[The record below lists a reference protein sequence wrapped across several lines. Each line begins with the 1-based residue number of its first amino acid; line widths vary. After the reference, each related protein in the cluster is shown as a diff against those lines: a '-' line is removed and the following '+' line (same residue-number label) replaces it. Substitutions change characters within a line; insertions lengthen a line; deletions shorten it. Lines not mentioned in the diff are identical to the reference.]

1 MSKCIN
7 SLYLADCL
15 DLMKNWYNKGS
26 VNFIDLIYIDTPF
39 NSNRNYNILFKSD
52 MSEEAFKDTWSSV
65 SYLDEVESIG
75 ALCPK
80 LYDILKLLEITSLP
94 KSYISYLTKMG
105 IRCWYMREMLK
116 DTGSLYYHCDPTMSH
131 YIKMM
136 LDAIFDINNFRNEI
150 VWCYE
155 GPSSPNMTI
164 FAKKHDLI
172 FRYSKTKNYIWN
184 VDDIRE
190 EYAKTSLSAFQ
201 SPSKL
206 GGERSQYIN
215 QGKYPKDWWVI
226 PSLKNTKE
234 RLGYPTQKPEKLL
247 ERIILASSNE
257 GDIVADFFMGGGTTI
272 AVANKLNR
280 RFIGSDINY
289 RSLQITQKR
298 LEDLNKQVKKD
309 FFIYGIPRSSKE
321 LRKLVDDNVIGK
333 EKNSKFELEDITI
346 KYYLRDHNVIGNKK
360 KVGDNSIDGYFMF
373 SYNNKQRRGLVQV
386 TAGSGI
392 NHLKSFC
399 SEIGKGTGELGIY
412 ISFEDRITPGM
423 KREVKS
429 YGKLG
434 HVDKIQILSFE
445 DLIDNNKSFEKPETL
460 LTI

>member
-1 MSKCIN
+1 
-7 SLYLADCL
+7 
-15 DLMKNWYNKGS
+15 
-26 VNFIDLIYIDTPF
+26 
-39 NSNRNYNILFKSD
+39 
-52 MSEEAFKDTWSSV
+52 
-65 SYLDEVESIG
+65 
-75 ALCPK
+75 
-80 LYDILKLLEITSLP
+80 
-94 KSYISYLTKMG
+94 
-105 IRCWYMREMLK
+105 
-116 DTGSLYYHCDPTMSH
+116 
-131 YIKMM
+131 
-136 LDAIFDINNFRNEI
+136 
-150 VWCYE
+150 
-155 GPSSPNMTI
+155 
-164 FAKKHDLI
+164 
-172 FRYSKTKNYIWN
+172 
-184 VDDIRE
+184 
-190 EYAKTSLSAFQ
+190 
-201 SPSKL
+201 
-206 GGERSQYIN
+206 
-215 QGKYPKDWWVI
+215 
-226 PSLKNTKE
+226 
-234 RLGYPTQKPEKLL
+234 
-247 ERIILASSNE
+247 
-257 GDIVADFFMGGGTTI
+257 MGGGTTI

-280 RFIGSDINY
+280 KFIGSDINY

-298 LEDLNKQVKKD
+298 LEDLNKQVKND

-386 TAGSGI
+386 TAGAGI

-423 KREVKS
+423 RREVKS